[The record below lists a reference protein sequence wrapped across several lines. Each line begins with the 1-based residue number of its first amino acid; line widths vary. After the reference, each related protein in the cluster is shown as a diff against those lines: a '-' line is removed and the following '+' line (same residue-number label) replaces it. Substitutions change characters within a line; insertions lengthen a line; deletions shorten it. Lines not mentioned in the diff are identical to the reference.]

1 MIKILFIIMK
11 YKNYEDDQNENRI
24 ERKQQLSNVL
34 IELIKLGFGT
44 RKGLLKIRILAW
56 LKI

>member
-1 MIKILFIIMK
+1 MK

-44 RKGLLKIRILAW
+44 RKGLLKIRILA
-56 LKI
+56 